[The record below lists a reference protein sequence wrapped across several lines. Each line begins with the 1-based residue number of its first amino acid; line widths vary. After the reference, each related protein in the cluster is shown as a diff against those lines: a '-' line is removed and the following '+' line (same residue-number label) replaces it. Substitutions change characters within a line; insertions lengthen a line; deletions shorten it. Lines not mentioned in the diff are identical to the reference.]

1 MFLHFWEPLSKRNTL
16 FLGNKA
22 GWYYLRKTLII
33 LLCFTFRQ
41 WLYVLNI
48 CKYCFCFKCLILWLY
63 NILYLSFITC
73 ILRNWKVSEEEDD
86 IFETINL
93 MTCELLLFFVINVTK
108 RMSKP
113 HIDLGRLCVSNSGWR
128 RQKNFR

>member
-41 WLYVLNI
+41 WLFMLNI
-48 CKYCFCFKCLILWLY
+48 CKYFFALNFWLY

-73 ILRNWKVSEEEDD
+73 FLKNWKVLEGDD
-86 IFETINL
+86 FLKPQIL
-93 MTCELLLFFVINVTK
+93 WLVKLLLFFIINVTK